1 MATIDTESKGL
12 LAAVQFQLADCKRQ
26 LMLKDEEI
34 QTQHREIQALRQ
46 QSQTATKSSA
56 LNIFGKSNKK
66 VTQLTHEIDALQQKE
81 AQLEPLKKDIRRLQ
95 EENVELRSKLACQ
108 AEWSSRDEYIRGLQG
123 EIEFQKQAVEQE
135 RQKFQQKDADFTRL
149 LEETMERSSKDM
161 EEMNRLMEQVAR
173 LSSAKK
179 ASDDVARELA
189 DAQKQIRRLE
199 DEVAFL
205 TAAAAPPPA
214 PEDTPG
220 EDGAAAPPDGE
231 AAPPP
236 PPPPPPKVDQENILA
251 KWRAELK
258 ELEATVAAREATI
271 AEQHAELVI
280 LREAKAKGAAR
291 IEELEGRMRA
301 SRQEVQ
307 TFVKVIK
314 DLQSTQAAL
323 TQSSKALE
331 AELGAARAKVL
342 EYTAELDSRA
352 GELRALR
359 EAIRKDGQEW
369 VRDTVV
375 SGWLVW
381 NVERKLLIA
390 ERTKAEAQ
398 GKKLEHAL
406 REKTDECESL
416 ESRLD
421 ELQEEA
427 LALVA
432 QARREGDTPEKTPRG
447 EKHNVF
453 QDAGK
458 PFKALGKNL
467 GKLKPKDKTKED
479 ITEMKRLV
487 QETLQKN
494 MDLEAENKWLRE
506 HSKNRTA

>member
-1 MATIDTESKGL
+1 MASADLEAKGL
-12 LAAVQFQLADCKRQ
+12 LAGVQLQLAECKRQ

-34 QTQHREIQALRQ
+34 LTQQRELQALRQ
-46 QSQTATKSSA
+46 QSQTSSKSSS
-56 LNIFGKSNKK
+56 LSIFGKSNKK
-66 VTQLTHEIDALQQKE
+66 VTQLTHEIDALQLKE

-95 EENVELRSKLACQ
+95 EENVDLRSKLACQ
-108 AEWSSRDEYIRGLQG
+108 AEWSTRDEYIRGLQG

-179 ASDDVARELA
+179 ASDDIAKELA

-199 DEVAFL
+199 DEMAFL
-205 TAAAAPPPA
+205 TAASMSQAP
-214 PEDTPG
+214 DSPG
-220 EDGAAAPPDGE
+220 EDGESAPDGE
-231 AAPPP
+231 EGNA
-236 PPPPPPKVDQENILA
+236 PPPPPKVDQEGILA

-258 ELEATVAAREATI
+258 QLEGTVQERDTTI
-271 AEQHAELVI
+271 AEQQAELTI
-280 LREAKAKGAAR
+280 LREAKAKSTAR
-291 IEELEGRMRA
+291 IEELEGRQRA
-301 SRQEVQ
+301 SRQELQ

-323 TQSSKALE
+323 TQSSKNLE
-331 AELGAARAKVL
+331 SELSTARGKVL
-342 EYTAELDSRA
+342 ECTAELDTRA

-359 EAIRKDGQEW
+359 EAIRKDGQDW

-381 NVERKLLIA
+381 NMERKLLIA

-398 GKKLEHAL
+398 VKKLEHTL
-406 REKTDECESL
+406 REKGDECESL
-416 ESRLD
+416 ETRLD

-427 LALVA
+427 LQLVS
-432 QARREGDTPEKTPRG
+432 QVRREGDTPEKTPRD
-447 EKHNVF
+447 KHNVF
-453 QDAGK
+453 QEAGK

-467 GKLKPKDKTKED
+467 GKLKPKDKNKED

-506 HSKNRTA
+506 HAKNRSG